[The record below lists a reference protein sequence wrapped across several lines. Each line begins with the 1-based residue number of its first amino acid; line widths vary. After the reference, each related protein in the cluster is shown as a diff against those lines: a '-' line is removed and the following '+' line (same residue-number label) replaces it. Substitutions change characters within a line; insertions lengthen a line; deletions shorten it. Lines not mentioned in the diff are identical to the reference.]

1 MGVMKDLG
9 KRVGIVICLFFLGL
23 MTLPSPGEAT
33 PMPSPGNNYGDMRSA
48 LKFLQDMDSYYGQIA
63 RPRSRKDDCPDDMEC
78 DPGWSRFILLQGNDD
93 SVSRLSRP
101 RFGKRSELSASDQR
115 QSDIEAFMRLQ
126 GADDSVSRLS
136 RPRFGKR
143 SDSTDQKQSDME
155 AFMRLQGADD
165 SVSRLSRP
173 RFGKRSDGTDQKQ
186 S

>member
-1 MGVMKDLG
+1 MGGTVMKDLG
-9 KRVGIVICLFFLGL
+9 KRVGIVICLSFLGL

-63 RPRSRKDDCPDDMEC
+63 RPRSKKDDCPDDMEC
-78 DPGWSRFILLQGNDD
+78 DPGWSRFILLQGN
-93 SVSRLSRP
+93 
-101 RFGKRSELSASDQR
+101 
-115 QSDIEAFMRLQ
+115 
-126 GADDSVSRLS
+126 DDSVSRLS

-173 RFGKRSDGTDQKQ
+173 RFGKRSDPGVVVAPNPSEMYTWGGPGGGPVFIRGMPRYYGLA
-186 S
+186 